1 MNARRPIV
9 YVLLS
14 LLLVLSQQMGYSH
27 ALTHWSSLKV
37 VSQQLGQQPS
47 AGADSTESADV
58 PPAKSLAMDQACEQ
72 CLAFAQIGTAVHS
85 GFHSFPISRDT
96 ETACDTSV
104 MPAPCRRTVCAFHS
118 RAPPALS

>member
-1 MNARRPIV
+1 MNARRPFV

-27 ALTHWSSLKV
+27 ALTHWSNIKT
-37 VSQQLGQQPS
+37 VSQQFGD
-47 AGADSTESADV
+47 AADSTDSADV

-96 ETACDTSV
+96 ETAFDTSV